1 MNEKG
6 EKMGAV
12 TATEFEKNIKS
23 QNVQNIYYIYGLD
36 SGRVI
41 KLAEAV
47 RQKVLGKGYTAA
59 DYMKF
64 DGDGF
69 SLSEFLETA
78 EMYPMFSEY
87 NFIEINDLNADT
99 LKSDEL
105 KKFISLL
112 ENIPEKTIVLIS
124 MTGFDIKGGKKTVG
138 AKNKKILDTSSKYGV
153 SVEVEIRK
161 STELYKYVIEYALEN
176 GSVINSQNARRIA
189 ELCLGNTSA
198 VENEVDKLCAYAD
211 GAEITGE
218 MIDEMVS
225 VGLDTN
231 AFALASAVAS
241 FNAPLAMKLLDELT
255 SLRIES
261 IAILSAVSSAFIDL
275 YRASCAMASSMN
287 EADVVSD
294 FSYRGREFVVRNA
307 FRDARKTSVQ
317 HLRKCLLIL
326 AEADMKCKSTAL
338 DSKII
343 IEKAIAMMLE

>member
-1 MNEKG
+1 
-6 EKMGAV
+6 MGAV

-112 ENIPEKTIVLIS
+112 ENIPEKTIILIS
-124 MTGFDIKGGKKTVG
+124 ITGFDIKGGKKTVG
-138 AKNKKILDTSSKYGV
+138 AKDKKILDTSS
-153 SVEVEIRK
+153 
-161 STELYKYVIEYALEN
+161 
-176 GSVINSQNARRIA
+176 
-189 ELCLGNTSA
+189 
-198 VENEVDKLCAYAD
+198 
-211 GAEITGE
+211 
-218 MIDEMVS
+218 
-225 VGLDTN
+225 
-231 AFALASAVAS
+231 
-241 FNAPLAMKLLDELT
+241 
-255 SLRIES
+255 
-261 IAILSAVSSAFIDL
+261 
-275 YRASCAMASSMN
+275 
-287 EADVVSD
+287 
-294 FSYRGREFVVRNA
+294 
-307 FRDARKTSVQ
+307 
-317 HLRKCLLIL
+317 
-326 AEADMKCKSTAL
+326 
-338 DSKII
+338 
-343 IEKAIAMMLE
+343 